1 MVTDPLR
8 RQRPH
13 GLNELY
19 DEQAALKASLEDR
32 LHTVFECWGYGR
44 IILPTF
50 GYFESLAA
58 GASPELQRQMFRFFD
73 REGNIMALRADM
85 TPLTARL
92 VGTRL
97 YDSALPMRFYY
108 CGSVFRYEKPQAG
121 QRHEFTQMGIELIG
135 ASTPEADAEVV
146 ALAVA
151 SLEAL
156 GISDFQI
163 NLGQVAYLRA
173 AFTDAAVQGEGQQA
187 LEQAIGRKNDLEVRR
202 ILQQL
207 GVHGD
212 AERLICALP
221 HLYGDIGVLD
231 QARELA
237 LSAAGRDAVDYL
249 GKVCSCLE
257 AHGASNHVML
267 DLGEIRSMAYYTG
280 IAFRGYARGLG
291 LHVCSGGRY
300 DDLIA
305 QFGPQMPAV
314 GFALG
319 IERAML
325 VSSAQVQVGPD
336 VLFSSGLPAQ
346 VYALV
351 ADARRKGL
359 RVEVDILPRHGQE
372 LVAYARQRN
381 ARRVVEA
388 TVEQR
393 YAIYEQGTRRELTLE
408 ELGEEVRRWDR

>member
-1 MVTDPLR
+1 
-8 RQRPH
+8 
-13 GLNELY
+13 
-19 DEQAALKASLEDR
+19 
-32 LHTVFECWGYGR
+32 
-44 IILPTF
+44 
-50 GYFESLAA
+50 
-58 GASPELQRQMFRFFD
+58 
-73 REGNIMALRADM
+73 
-85 TPLTARL
+85 
-92 VGTRL
+92 
-97 YDSALPMRFYY
+97 
-108 CGSVFRYEKPQAG
+108 
-121 QRHEFTQMGIELIG
+121 
-135 ASTPEADAEVV
+135 
-146 ALAVA
+146 
-151 SLEAL
+151 
-156 GISDFQI
+156 
-163 NLGQVAYLRA
+163 
-173 AFTDAAVQGEGQQA
+173 
-187 LEQAIGRKNDLEVRR
+187 
-202 ILQQL
+202 
-207 GVHGD
+207 
-212 AERLICALP
+212 
-221 HLYGDIGVLD
+221 
-231 QARELA
+231 
-237 LSAAGRDAVDYL
+237 
-249 GKVCSCLE
+249 
-257 AHGASNHVML
+257 ML

-325 VSSAQVQVGPD
+325 VSSAQVQVGLD